1 MSSVFFLFFSFF
13 SFFFLFVLALILK
26 KEEKLQNGV
35 RALML
40 DTYDFEGDIW
50 LCHSRGGKCYDLT
63 AFVSIFFWILI
74 ADLVDALSTFRII

>member
-1 MSSVFFLFFSFF
+1 
-13 SFFFLFVLALILK
+13 
-26 KEEKLQNGV
+26 
-35 RALML
+35 ML